1 MKKKVIIPGLFLA
14 VLSTPA
20 FEKAVEAA
28 EIDTPAA
35 QEVPASVEDYIDHAK
50 SFLRIYSNP
59 AGESKILPIL
69 TKENEGKKDSKNDGK
84 NNAKN
89 DGKSK
94 NDAKKDA
101 PPQQK
106 AGVEKTANDNGSK
119 APANKD
125 KDGQKATVNNNRGN
139 QAKPDNKASGGNAST
154 GQSQTAPKPVTK
166 YVNVD
171 SGSNLNVRKE
181 PSTNAAV
188 VDKLP
193 RGTAVSVIS
202 ENNGWVKVKANG
214 IEGYVRREYL
224 SEQKIAPVTPAKPK
238 NPEPKPNPK
247 PVTKYVNVNPDSSL
261 LLRDKPS
268 KDAAVISRLS
278 RGTKVT
284 VYSES
289 NGWAKVKAN
298 GKDGYVSAQYLSSSQ
313 PSAQTKPTT
322 KYVNVDPG
330 SYLNM
335 RTGPST
341 SHSVVSKLA
350 RGTKVTVQS
359 EQNGWAKVS
368 ANGKTGYVNAK
379 YLSSTQV
386 KNTATK
392 VTNNATKQPAEK
404 KPAPKTGVLSGN
416 VKTVYK
422 TYGISLDR
430 LTNIQMKVKP
440 QKLAGGKWVGASWGD
455 VRYYLN
461 PANFVNNPADSL
473 QFLKLSAPANL
484 NAAEVNAKILK
495 GKGIL
500 EGKAQAF
507 IDAAKK
513 YGVNEMY
520 LIAHALL
527 ETGNGKSALA
537 QGVKVNGKT
546 VYNMYGIGAKDGSS
560 GSNGAQRAYKEGWF
574 SPEAAIIGGAKFIA
588 EKYIH
593 AGQDTLYKM
602 RWNPAGAAA
611 NGVATHQYATDIAW
625 AVKQSRI
632 IYQWTKLINN
642 YNFTLEIPR
651 YQ

>member
-1 MKKKVIIPGLFLA
+1 M
-14 VLSTPA
+14 
-20 FEKAVEAA
+20 
-28 EIDTPAA
+28 
-35 QEVPASVEDYIDHAK
+35 
-50 SFLRIYSNP
+50 RIYSNP

-154 GQSQTAPKPVTK
+154 GQSQTAPEPVTK

-171 SGSNLNVRKE
+171 SGSNLNVRKNRPPMLPLLTSCRGE
-181 PSTNAAV
+181 PPSASFRKITAGQSQSQRHRR
-188 VDKLP
+188 LCR
-193 RGTAVSVIS
+193 RGIFERAKNRS
-202 ENNGWVKVKANG
+202 GF
-214 IEGYVRREYL
+214 
-224 SEQKIAPVTPAKPK
+224 PAKPK

-268 KDAAVISRLS
+268 KDAAVISRLL

-392 VTNNATKQPAEK
+392 VTNNATKQPAKK

>member
-1 MKKKVIIPGLFLA
+1 MANPRMMPRKMLLHSKRPGLRKQQRQWQQSSRKQRTRTDKKPQ
-14 VLSTPA
+14 STTTGAIKRNRTTRLPA
-20 FEKAVEAA
+20 
-28 EIDTPAA
+28 
-35 QEVPASVEDYIDHAK
+35 
-50 SFLRIYSNP
+50 
-59 AGESKILPIL
+59 
-69 TKENEGKKDSKNDGK
+69 
-84 NNAKN
+84 
-89 DGKSK
+89 
-94 NDAKKDA
+94 
-101 PPQQK
+101 
-106 AGVEKTANDNGSK
+106 
-119 APANKD
+119 
-125 KDGQKATVNNNRGN
+125 
-139 QAKPDNKASGGNAST
+139 GNAST

-335 RTGPST
+335 RTGPSS

-404 KPAPKTGVLSGN
+404 NRPRKRACYPA
-416 VKTVYK
+416 
-422 TYGISLDR
+422 
-430 LTNIQMKVKP
+430 M
-440 QKLAGGKWVGASWGD
+440 
-455 VRYYLN
+455 
-461 PANFVNNPADSL
+461 
-473 QFLKLSAPANL
+473 
-484 NAAEVNAKILK
+484 
-495 GKGIL
+495 
-500 EGKAQAF
+500 
-507 IDAAKK
+507 
-513 YGVNEMY
+513 
-520 LIAHALL
+520 
-527 ETGNGKSALA
+527 
-537 QGVKVNGKT
+537 
-546 VYNMYGIGAKDGSS
+546 
-560 GSNGAQRAYKEGWF
+560 
-574 SPEAAIIGGAKFIA
+574 
-588 EKYIH
+588 
-593 AGQDTLYKM
+593 
-602 RWNPAGAAA
+602 
-611 NGVATHQYATDIAW
+611 
-625 AVKQSRI
+625 
-632 IYQWTKLINN
+632 
-642 YNFTLEIPR
+642 
-651 YQ
+651 